1 MPYDH
6 QAQITLQLWMMDYLM
21 IEGNVWIARLDLLKA
36 RQIVAGDFPIV
47 GFGPSR
53 PMGTRPLVQV
63 TQMGITTELADQVHL
78 QCTDAIDELLFA
90 EIAIR
95 DQVLER
101 LELLRRHDAFT
112 MGQIGIDTALLR
124 IVVQRRGGLFHAEH
138 IGAVCVTSTQA
149 SVAISKPST

>member
-1 MPYDH
+1 
-6 QAQITLQLWMMDYLM
+6 
-21 IEGNVWIARLDLLKA
+21 
-36 RQIVAGDFPIV
+36 
-47 GFGPSR
+47 
-53 PMGTRPLVQV
+53 
-63 TQMGITTELADQVHL
+63 MGITTELADQVHL

-149 SVAISKPST
+149 SVAISKPSTERRTTRVATSPSMKTVRSIDLYKPR